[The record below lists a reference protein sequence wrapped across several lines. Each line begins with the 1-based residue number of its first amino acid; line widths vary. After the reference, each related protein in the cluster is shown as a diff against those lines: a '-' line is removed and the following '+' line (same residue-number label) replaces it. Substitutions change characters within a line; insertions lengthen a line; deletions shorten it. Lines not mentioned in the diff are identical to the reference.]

1 MVVPAVSTSQRTYRY
16 LRLALAGA
24 PVAMMLAV
32 LFAVPDAGVLPSV
45 SHYFYTSARTV
56 FSAALVAAAAC
67 LLALSGRGPQRVL
80 LDVAALL
87 APLVAIVPT
96 PISAGDVPGVVVD
109 CTAPCV
115 PTPFADD
122 LDNALAT
129 YLAVGAVVV
138 AIGLVLV
145 RRGDADLRGTGSTLA
160 IAAAVLTAVTAVWT
174 LAPRILVGYVH
185 VVAAV
190 GFFAVIALVALAEA
204 VRPSVDHPPA
214 RRMRVGY
221 VVIAL
226 ALLIDLA
233 ATFAFG
239 VIGDLPVVL
248 TGELV
253 ALGLFVVFWMMQ
265 TAQKWSLPDPS
276 LRG

>member
-32 LFAVPDAGVLPSV
+32 LFAIPDVGVLPSV

-96 PISAGDVPGVVVD
+96 PISAGEVPGVAVD
-109 CTAPCV
+109 CIAPCV
-115 PTPFADD
+115 PVPFADD

-145 RRGDADLRGTGSTLA
+145 RRGDVALRDTGPTLTLT
-160 IAAAVLTAVTAVWT
+160 AAVLAAVAGLWT
-174 LAPRILVGYVH
+174 LAPRILVGQVH
-185 VVAAV
+185 VAAAV

-204 VRPSVDHPPA
+204 VRPSADHPPG
-214 RRMRVGY
+214 RRMRIGY
-221 VVIAL
+221 VIIAL
-226 ALLIDLA
+226 ALLIDLT

-239 VIGDLPVVL
+239 VIADLPVVL
-248 TGELV
+248 VGELV
-253 ALGLFVVFWMMQ
+253 ALGLFVLFWMMQ
-265 TAQKWSLPDPS
+265 TAQKWSTPDPS
-276 LRG
+276 LRR